1 LAKMAGNDEV
11 FREFSRRAEN
21 YLNVFNPSTGFM
33 QPRLSDGS
41 WKTPFDPLNTHGQGF
56 IEGNAWNYSLYV
68 PHDIP
73 GMISLMGGK
82 ERFSTHLDSLFTMH
96 LADEN
101 FKETEDITR
110 DGIIGSYVHGNEPG
124 HHIPYLYNWTGQPW
138 KTQEKVRMIMREMYG
153 DAPDGLCGND
163 DCGQMSAWYIFSA
176 MGFYP
181 VCPGSDWYAI
191 GSPLVHSAVITYEND
206 KKLTITVENQSNKNI
221 YIQAVTVNGERY
233 PGNFFEHKL
242 LFNVIDT
249 DIVIVMGPRPG
260 KSWGK
265 YSPGQE

>member
-1 LAKMAGNDEV
+1 MHWKLASIRLIMNLYDGLEYYKKLGYVPEDKNSSSVSKTLEYAYDDWAIAQLAKKAGNDEV
-11 FREFSRRAEN
+11 FRQFSSRAEN
-21 YLNVFNPSTGFM
+21 YLNVFNPASGFM

-82 ERFSTHLDSLFTMH
+82 ERFSNHLDSLFTMH

-110 DGIIGSYVHGNEPG
+110 DGIIGCYVHGNEPG

-138 KTQEKVRMIMREMYG
+138 KTQERVRMIMREMYG
-153 DAPDGLCGND
+153 DT
-163 DCGQMSAWYIFSA
+163 
-176 MGFYP
+176 
-181 VCPGSDWYAI
+181 PGRI
-191 GSPLVHSAVITYEND
+191 MR
-206 KKLTITVENQSNKNI
+206 K
-221 YIQAVTVNGERY
+221 
-233 PGNFFEHKL
+233 
-242 LFNVIDT
+242 
-249 DIVIVMGPRPG
+249 
-260 KSWGK
+260 
-265 YSPGQE
+265 